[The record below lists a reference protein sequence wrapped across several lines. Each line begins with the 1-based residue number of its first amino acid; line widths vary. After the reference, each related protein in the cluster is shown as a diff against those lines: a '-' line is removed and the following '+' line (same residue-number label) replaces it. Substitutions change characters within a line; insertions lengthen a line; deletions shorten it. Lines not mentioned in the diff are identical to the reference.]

1 LDNET
6 KGIFDTMNMSNFS
19 FPANGYYNPMP
30 PKRPTITT
38 QNYQN
43 VVSYADK
50 KEYGGNGDGK
60 VTQSEL
66 DSIKKVFDYAS
77 DYYKNM
83 YQNTGDTK
91 YQSWSDYYGK
101 DAKASTNIKNNFSI
115 FQQSDPTVT
124 DGITAKGITT
134 LAGKDGNA
142 GHISLRDVAMTLAPN
157 FDDGMTSTTIN
168 AWYRSGLGFIPAW
181 DGADF
186 ATTATNRATAVDA
199 NKDKNISYQEALNSP
214 DGLLGNGLL
223 KLSGDTPEMRTFW
236 DAISGPDG
244 TVNPQELA
252 AMMLSSDADTNGT
265 ITAQE
270 ADNFMKATIAKGA
283 NNPRG
288 VVNQYNNMQ
297 DTAEGFGLNKFLAPT
312 AERQQALDF
321 EATLTRQQDMAFQ
334 QGSQQLYQTQ
344 VAPYLGAIDPRFF
357 QGQGNGAG
365 GYYMQPIQM
374 DNGGQYPLPYGQAL
388 PGSPPGTNGAGIDPR
403 LLQQQGYFQAP
414 PTGYNVPMQTPFPA
428 PYQQQ
433 QQSPFAAF
441 GPASFVPMNQFQP
454 QYYQYQQGMNGQ

>member
-1 LDNET
+1 
-6 KGIFDTMNMSNFS
+6 
-19 FPANGYYNPMP
+19 MP
-30 PKRPTITT
+30 PKRPTLTT
-38 QNYQN
+38 QNYQD

-60 VTQSEL
+60 VTQTEL

-83 YQNTGDTK
+83 YQNSGDTK
-91 YQSWSDYYGK
+91 FGLRYQSWSDYYSK
-101 DAKASTNIKNNFSI
+101 NAKASTNIKNNFSI

-142 GHISLRDVAMTLAPN
+142 GSISLRDVAMTVAPN
-157 FDDGMTSTTIN
+157 FDDGMSPTMPTPGTGEVKILKAKADN
-168 AWYRSGLGFIPAW
+168 PNAW

-186 ATTATNRATAVDA
+186 ATTATNRATAVDT
-199 NKDKNISYQEALNSP
+199 NKDKNISYQEALNNP

-223 KLSGDTPEMRTFW
+223 KLSGDSPEMRTFW

-252 AMMLSSDADTNGT
+252 AMMLSTDADGNGT

-270 ADNFMKATIAKGA
+270 ADKFMKDTIAKGA
-283 NNPRG
+283 NNPKG

-321 EATLTRQQDMAFQ
+321 EATLTRQQDLAFQ

-357 QGQGNGAG
+357 QGQGNGG
-365 GYYMQPIQM
+365 GYYMPTPIN
-374 DNGGQYPLPYGQAL
+374 NGGMYPVVYGNQPYPLPYGQAL

-428 PYQQQ
+428 PYQQP
-433 QQSPFAAF
+433 QSPFSAF
-441 GPASFVPMNQFQP
+441 GPPSFTPMNQFQP
-454 QYYQYQQGMNGQ
+454 PQYLYQQGMNGQ